1 MATKKAIIM
10 GINALKIAFP
20 NYNPSATETS
30 NPTADLWLKLLSDV
44 ADDTLE
50 AAILVTLTEKRA
62 FAPSIG
68 EIRAAAM
75 ELHIQAS
82 GVPLT
87 AEAYAEVVDKPTK
100 GPVIG
105 EIQILSDGTFG
116 YPRGPIEWSNPIVEQ
131 VAYELGWPERFPT
144 DNPGVDR
151 GQFAKAYEA
160 KLIRVTE
167 SGGRLPII
175 TEYLENKRQQMRG
188 SAPAIMAGVTKRLES
203 K

>member
-1 MATKKAIIM
+1 MASKKAIIM

-20 NYNPSATETS
+20 NYNPVVTETS
-30 NPTADLWLKLLSDV
+30 NPTADLWLKLLEDV
-44 ADDTLE
+44 EDSTLE

-75 ELHIQAS
+75 ELHIQAA

-87 AEAYAEVVDKPTK
+87 AEAYDEVSRMPSDKTK
-100 GPVIG
+100 RSTGQEKDG
-105 EIQILSDGTFG
+105 SWYILHT
-116 YPRGPIEWSNPIVEQ
+116 PLEWSHPLVEQ
-131 VAYELGWPERFPT
+131 TAIELGWPDRFPT

-160 KLIRVTE
+160 KLARMTAD
-167 SGGRLPII
+167 GGRLPIVAR
-175 TEYLENKRQQMRG
+175 YLEDRRSQTQR
-188 SAPAIMAGVTKRLES
+188 STPAIMSSITKRLES